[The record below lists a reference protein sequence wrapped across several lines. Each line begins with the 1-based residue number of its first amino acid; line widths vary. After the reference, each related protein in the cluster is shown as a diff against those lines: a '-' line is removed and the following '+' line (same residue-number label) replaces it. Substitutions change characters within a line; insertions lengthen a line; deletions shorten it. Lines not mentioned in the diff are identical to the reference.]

1 MSFSTNYSFRESSI
15 FDIRTLIEALRIIIV
30 NAILSV
36 IFLFLIM
43 EEIDWILFSS
53 RENIK
58 DITID
63 NTSWN
68 INFFLNSIQY

>member
-15 FDIRTLIEALRIIIV
+15 FDIRTLIEALRIIII
-30 NAILSV
+30 NAILAV

-43 EEIDWILFSS
+43 EEIDWTLFSS
-53 RENIK
+53 RENIT

-63 NTSWN
+63 KTSWN
-68 INFFLNSIQY
+68 INFF